1 MKNCKNFC
9 LLLVICIIPFCLQA
23 NPFRDTIGI
32 QYDTIFCAN
41 QGDSVLF
48 ESSLDTADYD
58 FLWVKQNEVSDTLST
73 SNGLWVNKNDTIIR
87 HSFPRDTMDKYYID
101 TILIKIHFYPIIN
114 LEFDSIKCYSGMP
127 IKIVSNNKLDTS
139 YNKEIISFSDQ
150 MNQPLTNINYTKD
163 ANNYF
168 VNIGNGDTV
177 IIKFTYT
184 TEGCPDSSI
193 FIKTI
198 GTKFLPQIH
207 LESDTV
213 CFGDSTKIIN
223 NSDFIKDLS
232 DVTISIEGIS
242 TNIIEKGNF
251 TCFIDTNGD
260 TREMYVTIDQQGCV
274 QKDTFLIFNLK
285 KPNANFNYN
294 KTCENEFLVIHN
306 NSTDTTPD
314 YDIKFEIFSKI
325 YNSTNNS
332 FSIND
337 TMPDGVYFGLFKIT
351 NDNNCYDTISKAVEI
366 DSVTYVWFTGLEQDY
381 CVNQDFDTLIG
392 SQNGGQFSGMFIDGI
407 SPGIAIFRPTSIA
420 SNFEI
425 RYFFTN
431 GVQCT
436 DSYSQEVE
444 NVYPK
449 PNLQLLG
456 LKNSYCEKDDPTLL
470 SINQTIVSNSDF
482 TIFRDGIEIE
492 KLTSISYLFE
502 PFLPGNYIIHNVY
515 TDNNGCISEI
525 TNSTIVSPLPMIS
538 LDSLQVLI
546 PGSTIIVGNN
556 LQNEPDVS
564 YLWSNGDTRSFTNLD
579 QPGLYLLYAFNTLTL
594 CEVSDT
600 IQIEYDK
607 SITEEL
613 FQIQIFPN
621 PTTDKINISLSTPKS
636 DIKLIRLNGNVVSL
650 NGVTSFSTD
659 IFGKLILDVDN
670 IPSGYYCLK
679 IPDVGDFV
687 VLKI

>member
-23 NPFRDTIGI
+23 NPFRDTVGI
-32 QYDTIFCAN
+32 QYDTIFCAI

-48 ESSLDTADYD
+48 ESSLDTADYN
-58 FLWVKQNEVSDTLST
+58 FLWVKLKEVSDTLST

-87 HSFPRDTMDKYYID
+87 YSFPRDTMDKYYID
-101 TILIKIHFYPIIN
+101 TILIKIHFYPKIN
-114 LEFDSIKCYSGMP
+114 LEFDSIKCYTGMP
-127 IKIVSNNKLDTS
+127 IKIGTNTKLDTS
-139 YNKEIISFSDQ
+139 YNKEIISFYDQ
-150 MNQPLTNINYTKD
+150 MNQPLPNINFNKN

-168 VNIGNGDTV
+168 VEIGNGDTV
-177 IIKFTYT
+177 IVKFTYT
-184 TEGCPDSSI
+184 TSGCLDNIVFSE
-193 FIKTI
+193 I
-198 GTKFLPQIH
+198 GTKFLPQIQ

-213 CFGDSTKIIN
+213 CFGDSTR
-223 NSDFIKDLS
+223 IKNLS
-232 DVTISIEGIS
+232 IFDPGLSSVNISIEGIGS
-242 TNIIEKGNF
+242 NFTDKGNF
-251 TCFIDTNGD
+251 KCFIDTNGE
-260 TREMYVTIDQQGCV
+260 TRKVFVTIDQQGCV
-274 QKDTFLIFNLK
+274 QKDTFLIFNRK

-294 KTCENEFLVIHN
+294 KTCENQFLVIHN

-314 YDIKFEIFSKI
+314 FNIEFIIFSRI
-325 YNSTNNS
+325 YNSINNS
-332 FSIND
+332 FTIND
-337 TMPDGVYFGLFKIT
+337 TMPDGVYSGLFRIT
-351 NDNNCYDTISKAVEI
+351 NDNNCYDTISKAVVI

-392 SQNGGQFSGMFIDGI
+392 SQNGGQFSGMFIDSV

-425 RYFFTN
+425 RYSFTN
-431 GVQCT
+431 GVQCI

-449 PNLQLLG
+449 PDLKLLD
-456 LKNSYCEKDDPTLL
+456 LNDSYCEKEDPTLIF
-470 SINQTIVSNSDF
+470 INQTIANNSDF

-492 KLTSISYLFE
+492 KLTSITYLFD

-546 PGSTIIVGNN
+546 PGSTITVGNN
-556 LQNEPDVS
+556 SPDDPDVS
-564 YLWSNGDTRSFTNLD
+564 YLWSNGDTNSTTNLD
-579 QPGLYLLYAFNTLTL
+579 QPGFYILYAFNTLTS

-607 SITEEL
+607 NITEEL

-636 DIKLIRLNGNVVSL
+636 NIKLIRLNGNTVSL
-650 NGVTSFSTD
+650 NGTTSFFTD
-659 IFGKLILDVDN
+659 IFGKLILDVGN
-670 IPSGYYCLK
+670 IPSGYYLLK
-679 IPDVGDFV
+679 IPEVGDFV